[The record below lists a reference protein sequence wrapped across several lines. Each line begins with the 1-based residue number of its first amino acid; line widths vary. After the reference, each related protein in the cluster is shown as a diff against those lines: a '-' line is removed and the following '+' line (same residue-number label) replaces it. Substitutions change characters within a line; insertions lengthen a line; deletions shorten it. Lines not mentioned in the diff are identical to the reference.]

1 MNNLMQDL
9 RLAVRQL
16 LKNPAFTATAVLTL
30 ALGIG
35 ANTAIFSAVNAVLM
49 RPLPYPESDRLAEV
63 TSTDVSGVRFGVS
76 YPDLMDLRGMQGT
89 FTGVAA
95 YSTQRYNLSGA
106 GDPREVQAAFV
117 TADLFD
123 VLRVNPVVGRAFGPA
138 EERDPVALL
147 SYGLWSTSFGRDP
160 AILGTGISLDAKRYT
175 VIGVMPAG
183 FHFPDEAVQIWTPIG
198 GILAEEPR
206 ALTFRGF
213 HALNAVAR
221 LAPGVSE
228 AQVTRELNL
237 LAARIAAAEGGGSD
251 TVERRVV
258 VAGGGPGGGGGGGG
272 GGPAAGR
279 RDSGGGSPL
288 GNAGFAAMTLRD
300 AAIGDVRTRLFVLL
314 GAVGLVL
321 LIACANAAN
330 LLLARAATRRR
341 EMAIR
346 RALGAGR
353 GRLLRQLLTESVLLA
368 LLAAG
373 VGLVLA
379 TWGLD
384 ALLALWPRVLPRV
397 NEIQLNGT
405 ILGFTVAL
413 AIVTGLAFGLAPA
426 LRASSQGIEAALR
439 DDAAGSTGGRWRGR
453 LQGGLIVAEVALAL
467 VLLVGAGLLVRSF
480 IALNGVNPGF
490 DTRDVIAARVRLTPA
505 RYPSGT
511 AHKEFFTAILGS
523 VRSRPDVAGASLTV
537 TLPLSGSMR
546 IIAFDPRQIRADY
559 PEPIMLARA
568 SVVTPEYFATMRI
581 PVRRGRG
588 FAADDRLGAPRVAVV
603 SERFARALWPGE
615 SPIGRQFPL
624 GNPRGLP
631 EPATVVG
638 VIGDLRTGALDQT
651 VDRPEIY
658 VSTEQETA
666 LPEMWVVARTRTGS
680 PLRLAG
686 AIRDA
691 VRLADA
697 EQPIGDIVSLG
708 QLIDRQTAA
717 RRFNTTL
724 LGVFAL
730 LAVGLALVG
739 IYGVTGYAV
748 AQRHREL
755 GIRMA
760 LGARPA
766 DVVRML
772 LGESLARVALG
783 VALGLAAAFVATK
796 ALTTMLYGVAPSDAA
811 TFVVT
816 ALLLAAVAL
825 LATWL
830 PARRAT
836 RVDPVL
842 ALRTE

>member
-1 MNNLMQDL
+1 MENLVQDI
-9 RLAVRQL
+9 RLALRQL
-16 LKNPAFTATAVLTL
+16 VKNPAFSTVAVLTL

-35 ANTAIFSAVNAVLM
+35 ANTAIFSTVNAVLM

-63 TSTDVSGVRFGVS
+63 TSTDVGGVRFGVS
-76 YPDLMDLRGMQGT
+76 FPDLMDLRGMKGT

-123 VLRVNPVVGRAFGPA
+123 VLRVHPVVGRAFGAA

-147 SYGLWSTSFGRDP
+147 SYGLWLTSFGRDSG
-160 AILGTGISLDAKRYT
+160 ILGKAISLDGKRYT

-183 FHFPDEAVQIWTPIG
+183 FHFPDEAVQVWTPVG
-198 GILAEEPR
+198 GILEEEPR

-213 HALNAVAR
+213 HALNGVAR
-221 LAPGVSE
+221 FAPGVTAE
-228 AQVTRELNL
+228 QVARDLDL
-237 LAARIAAAEGGGSD
+237 LAKRIAAETATD
-251 TVERRVV
+251 TSPRRVIASV
-258 VAGGGPGGGGGGGG
+258 GG
-272 GGPAAGR
+272 GGPPRVAQR
-279 RDSGGGSPL
+279 PSGSPL
-288 GNAGFAAMTLRD
+288 DNTGFAATSLRD
-300 AAIGDVRTRLFVLL
+300 SAIGDVQSRLFVLL

-368 LLAAG
+368 VLAAAL
-373 VGLVLA
+373 GLVLA

-384 ALLALWPRVLPRV
+384 ALLTLWPRALPRV

-405 ILGFTVAL
+405 ILAFTAGL
-413 AIVTGLAFGLAPA
+413 AIVTGLGFGLAPA
-426 LRASSQGIEAALR
+426 LRASSQGIEEALR

-453 LQGGLIVAEVALAL
+453 LQGSLIVAEVALAL

-480 IALNGVNPGF
+480 MALNRVNPGF
-490 DTRDVIAARVRLTPA
+490 DTRDVLAARVRLTPA

-511 AHKEFFTAILGS
+511 AQKDFFNAILGS

-546 IIAFDPRQIRADY
+546 IIAFDPRQIRADH
-559 PEPIMLARA
+559 PEPIMLSRA
-568 SVVTPEYFATMRI
+568 SVVTPDYFATMRI
-581 PVRRGRG
+581 PIRRGRS

-603 SERFARALWPGE
+603 SEKFARDLWPGE
-615 SPIGRQFPL
+615 SPIGKQFPL

-631 EPATVVG
+631 EPATIIG
-638 VIGDLRTGALDQT
+638 VIDDLRSAALDQP

-658 VSTEQETA
+658 VSTEQETEM
-666 LPEMWVVARTRTGS
+666 PQMWVVARTRTGS
-680 PLRLAG
+680 PLKLAG

-691 VRLADA
+691 VRLADPD
-697 EQPIGDIVSLG
+697 QPIGDIVSLS
-708 QLIDRQTAA
+708 QLIGRQTAA

-730 LAVGLALVG
+730 LAVGLAMVG

-760 LGARPA
+760 LGARPE

-772 LGESLARVALG
+772 LGESLLRVGLG
-783 VALGLAAAFVATK
+783 VAIGLAVAFLATK
-796 ALTTMLYGVAPSDAA
+796 ALTTMLYGVAPSDAT

-816 ALLLAAVAL
+816 ALLLAAVAV

-836 RVDPVL
+836 RVDPMI
-842 ALRTE
+842 ALRSE